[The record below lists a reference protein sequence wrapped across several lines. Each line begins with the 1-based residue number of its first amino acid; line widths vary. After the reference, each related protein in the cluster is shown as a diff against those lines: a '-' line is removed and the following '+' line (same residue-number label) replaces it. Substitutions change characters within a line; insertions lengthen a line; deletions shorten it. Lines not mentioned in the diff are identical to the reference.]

1 MASRFPSHLITGQPL
16 RISAVILLLFLSC
29 CVIGFPKA
37 YAQPPDSSQIT
48 FSGHIRDAQT
58 GENLPYAT
66 IIIRENGQGTAANAY
81 GFYSISL
88 TPGDSVT
95 LLATYVGYVPQ
106 RIRLK
111 PSSSQRL
118 DLSLQPASKTLD
130 EVEVTATRSEAI
142 QDNVGMSTT
151 EVPMAQVQNMPALLG
166 EADVLKAVQLL
177 PGVQSGSEGTSGLYV
192 RGGGPDQNLIL
203 LDGVPLY
210 YVSHLGGFFSVFN
223 PDAIQNVQL
232 IKGGYPAQYGG
243 RLSSILDI
251 RMKEGNLYKWR
262 GKAQVGLLSGKV
274 SVEGPLIEDRT
285 SLVLS
290 ARRTYIDLFTRPLSR
305 LASDGDVSFGYNF
318 YDLNAKINHKLDDR
332 NHLYLSFFGGD
343 DRASVNYDYEDEDGR
358 SYLFWGTY
366 MASARWNH
374 TFTPKLFLNTT
385 AYWSR
390 YRFTIGS
397 EFRDSETE
405 ASINYNSGIRDIG
418 LTADFDYFASNQHR
432 LRFGGQAL
440 AHRFKPG
447 VNVLRVKER
456 NPDGSDIDTS
466 FGSLDIDGTEA
477 SVYVED
483 EWTLSDRLRLRSG
496 FHLSTFWAQN
506 EVYPNLQP
514 RFAAR
519 YKLTDLLSWKA
530 SYARMQQN
538 IHLLSNTDAGIPT
551 DLWVPSTDR
560 VAPQRSWQVATG
572 LARPVIN
579 EAFELSL
586 EGYYREMRQLIAYRE
601 GATFLGSSQDW
612 QELVET
618 GGQGRAYGLELLF
631 QKKTG
636 RLSGWVGYT
645 LAWSERRF
653 DNVSQGQWYPF
664 RYDRRHDVG
673 ATLSYAF
680 SEQFSAAANW
690 VYGTGNAFSLPE
702 GRYPGLQPELEGLP
716 NYFVDELFIYSERNN
731 FRMEAYH
738 RLDVGIQ
745 ATKQKEWGA
754 RTWHVGLYNAYNR
767 NNPFFYELRIND
779 ANFYELQ
786 QYSLFPLVPYLSYQ
800 ASF

>member
-1 MASRFPSHLITGQPL
+1 MSLSFFVALRASRSHRTVKLVLSLLYCALFYLAEARAQSGV
-16 RISAVILLLFLSC
+16 SA
-29 CVIGFPKA
+29 
-37 YAQPPDSSQIT
+37 QIT
-48 FSGHIRDAQT
+48 LSGRIRDAES

-66 IIIRENGQGTAANAY
+66 VILRESGQGAAANAY
-81 GFYSISL
+81 GFYSLSL
-88 TPGDSVT
+88 SPGDSVT
-95 LLATYVGYVPQ
+95 LVATYVGYVPQ
-106 RIRLK
+106 RVRLK
-111 PSSSQRL
+111 PTLDLNL
-118 DLSLQPASKTLD
+118 DLSLQPASATLE

-151 EVPMAQVQNMPALLG
+151 EVPVAQIQNMPALLG

-177 PGVQSGSEGTSGLYV
+177 PGVQSGSEGTNGLYV

-243 RLSSILDI
+243 RLSSILDV
-251 RMKEGNLYKWR
+251 RMKEGNQYEWS
-262 GKAQVGLLSGKV
+262 GKAQVGLISAKA

-290 ARRTYIDLFTRPLSR
+290 ARRTYIDLFTRPISR
-305 LASDGDVSFGYNF
+305 LASEGDASFGYNF

-343 DRASVNYDYEDEDGR
+343 DRASVNYEFEDEDGR

-366 MASARWNH
+366 MTAARWNH
-374 TFTPKLFLNTT
+374 TFNPKLFLNTT

-397 EFRDSETE
+397 EFDDDETE
-405 ASINYNSGIRDIG
+405 AAINYNSGIRDVG
-418 LTADFDYFASNQHR
+418 LTADVDYFANNQHR
-432 LRFGGQAL
+432 LRFGGQML

-447 VNVLRVKER
+447 VNVFSIEDRD
-456 NPDGSDIDTS
+456 PDTRDIDTS
-466 FGSLDIDGTEA
+466 FGSQDIDGTEA
-477 SVYVED
+477 AIYIED
-483 EWTLSDRLRLRSG
+483 EWTLSDRMRLRSG
-496 FHLSTFWAQN
+496 LHFSTFFAQN
-506 EVYPNLQP
+506 DVYPNLQP
-514 RFAAR
+514 RLSAR

-530 SYARMQQN
+530 SYASMQQN

-572 LARPVIN
+572 FARPVIN
-579 EAFELSL
+579 EEFELSL
-586 EGYYREMRQLIAYRE
+586 EGYYREMSQLIAYRE
-601 GATFLGSSQDW
+601 GASFLGSSEDW
-612 QELVET
+612 QELIET
-618 GGQGRAYGLELLF
+618 GGEGRAYGLEVLF

-636 RLSGWVGYT
+636 RLSGWIGYT

-653 DNVSQGQWYPF
+653 DNVSQGDWYPF
-664 RYDRRHDVG
+664 RFDRRHDVG
-673 ATLSYAF
+673 ATLSYAV
-680 SEQFSAAANW
+680 SDQFSAAANW

-702 GRYPGLQPELEGLP
+702 GRYPGVQPELNGLP
-716 NYFVDELFIYSERNN
+716 NYFSDDVFIYSERNN

-745 ATKQKEWGA
+745 TTKKTEWGE
-754 RTWHVGLYNAYNR
+754 RTWRLGLYNAYNR
-767 NNPFFYELRIND
+767 NNPFFYELRLNN
-779 ANFYELQ
+779 ANFYDLR
-786 QYSLFPLVPYLSYQ
+786 QYSLFPIVPYLSYQ